1 MYIHIIT
8 YFIYFIVLQTIEEN
22 PEIREAVMKQLSVS
36 PSISPSLTKQPSDR
50 AMNMTTAE
58 LCQWLKDKKISKE
71 YIKYFEEEEIDG
83 SELAAYNDEDLKD
96 MGISEPR
103 VRIKILTQFRKI

>member
-1 MYIHIIT
+1 
-8 YFIYFIVLQTIEEN
+8 
-22 PEIREAVMKQLSVS
+22 MKQLSVS
-36 PSISPSLTKQPSDR
+36 PSIPPSLTKQPSDR

-71 YIKYFEEEEIDG
+71 YIEYFERDEIDG
-83 SELAAYNDEDLKD
+83 SELAAYKDEDLKD
-96 MGISEPR
+96 IGISESR